1 MHLCTMRVIGK
12 NKCEEG
18 VKSKVRCVRE
28 VKAIWHLAVKQIHSL
43 LFGYRMELRVI
54 ESSINSATIILL
66 IHKKENVKSNFS
78 KVVFSPLWPEHREAG
93 GRQAWSASHLMWWP
107 AHRVTEHTAR
117 ASSSPSGQSLTPS
130 QTWKQWGQNQ
140 SKNIRY

>member
-1 MHLCTMRVIGK
+1 MYLCTMRVIGK

-78 KVVFSPLWPEHREAG
+78 KVIFLPSDLSTGRPGRDTRGQPHIWCGDQHTGSLSTQPGPRPRHLDSPWLRHKPGNNEDKI
-93 GRQAWSASHLMWWP
+93 
-107 AHRVTEHTAR
+107 
-117 ASSSPSGQSLTPS
+117 SPKILD
-130 QTWKQWGQNQ
+130 
-140 SKNIRY
+140 I